1 MMDIKQILLSDA
13 STDAKLSA
21 LAILLDK
28 QLPKLESHVL
38 DVKKLQGPVGDKGE
52 KGDQGPQGERGIDGK
67 NGKNGDNG
75 KDGANGKDGEDG
87 VSIVGTK
94 IDFDGSLVVTF
105 SDGKTINVG
114 DVVGEKGER
123 GPQGA
128 AGVSGQNGQ
137 AFANLDGGYPF
148 SIYGGVTPIDAGG
161 I

>member
-1 MMDIKQILLSDA
+1 MDIKQILLSDA

-28 QLPKLESHVL
+28 KLPKLETHVQE
-38 DVKKLQGPVGDKGE
+38 VQKLQGPQGNKGD
-52 KGDQGPQGERGIDGK
+52 KGDQGPQGERGIDGVK
-67 NGKNGDNG
+67 GDSGANG
-75 KDGANGKDGEDG
+75 KDGSNGIDGEDG

-105 SDGKTINVG
+105 SDGKVINVG

-128 AGVSGQNGQ
+128 AGVSGVNGE
-137 AFANLDGGYPF
+137 AFANLDGGVPN
-148 SIYGGVTPIDAGG
+148 SVYGGTTPIDAGG

>member
-1 MMDIKQILLSDA
+1 MDIKQILLSDA

-28 QLPKLESHVL
+28 QLPILEGHVKE
-38 DVKKLQGPVGDKGE
+38 VEKLQGPQGDKGD
-52 KGDQGPQGERGIDGK
+52 KGDQGPQGERGIDGVK
-67 NGKNGDNG
+67 GDSGLNG
-75 KDGANGKDGEDG
+75 KDGSNGIDGEDG

-105 SDGKTINVG
+105 SDGKVINVG

-128 AGVSGQNGQ
+128 AGVSGANGA
-137 AFANLDGGYPF
+137 AFANLDGGVPN
-148 SIYGGVTPIDAGG
+148 SVYGGITPIDAGG

>member
-1 MMDIKQILLSDA
+1 MDIKQILLSDA

-28 QLPKLESHVL
+28 QLPILEVHVKE
-38 DVKKLQGPVGDKGE
+38 VQKLQGPQGEKGD
-52 KGDQGPQGERGIDGK
+52 KGDQGPQGERGIDGAK
-67 NGKNGDNG
+67 GDSGTNG
-75 KDGANGKDGEDG
+75 KDGSNGIDGEDG

-105 SDGKTINVG
+105 SDGKVINVG

-128 AGVSGQNGQ
+128 AGVSGVDGE
-137 AFANLDGGYPF
+137 AFANLDGGVP
-148 SIYGGVTPIDAGG
+148 SSVYGGTTPIDAGG

>member
-1 MMDIKQILLSDA
+1 MDIKQILLSDA

-28 QLPKLESHVL
+28 QLPILEGHVKE
-38 DVKKLQGPVGDKGE
+38 VEKLQGPQGDKGD
-52 KGDQGPQGERGIDGK
+52 KGDQGPQGERGIDGVK
-67 NGKNGDNG
+67 GDSGLNG
-75 KDGANGKDGEDG
+75 KDGSNGIDGEDG

-105 SDGKTINVG
+105 SDGKVINVG

-128 AGVSGQNGQ
+128 AGVSGANGE
-137 AFANLDGGYPF
+137 AFANLDGGVPN
-148 SIYGGVTPIDAGG
+148 SVYGGTTPIDAGG

>member
-1 MMDIKQILLSDA
+1 MDIKEILLSDA

-28 QLPKLESHVL
+28 QLPILESHVKE
-38 DVKKLQGPVGDKGE
+38 VEKLQGPVGDKGD
-52 KGDQGPQGERGIDGK
+52 KGDQGLQGERGLDGRDGK
-67 NGKNGDNG
+67 DGKDG
-75 KDGANGKDGEDG
+75 KDGADGQDGEDG
-87 VSIVGTK
+87 ISIVGTK

-128 AGVSGQNGQ
+128 AGVSGINGE
-137 AFANLDGGYPF
+137 AFANLDGGIPN
-148 SIYGGVTPIDAGG
+148 SVYGGVNPIDAGG

>member
-1 MMDIKQILLSDA
+1 MDIKQILLSDA

-28 QLPKLESHVL
+28 QLPILEGHVKE
-38 DVKKLQGPVGDKGE
+38 VEKLQGPQGNKGD
-52 KGDQGPQGERGIDGK
+52 KGDQGPQGERGIDGVK
-67 NGKNGDNG
+67 GDSGTNG
-75 KDGANGKDGEDG
+75 KDGSNGIDGEDG

-105 SDGKTINVG
+105 SDGKVINVG

-128 AGVSGQNGQ
+128 AGVSGVNGE
-137 AFANLDGGYPF
+137 AFANLDGGVPN
-148 SIYGGVTPIDAGG
+148 SVYGGTTPIDAGG

>member
-1 MMDIKQILLSDA
+1 MDIKQILLSDA

-28 QLPKLESHVL
+28 QLPKLESHVEK
-38 DVKKLQGPVGDKGE
+38 VQKLQGPQGDKGD
-52 KGDQGPQGERGIDGK
+52 KGDQGPQGERGIDGVK
-67 NGKNGDNG
+67 GDSGANG
-75 KDGANGKDGEDG
+75 KDGSNGIDGEDG

-105 SDGKTINVG
+105 SDGKVINVG

-128 AGVSGQNGQ
+128 AGVSGANGE
-137 AFANLDGGYPF
+137 AFANLDGGVPN
-148 SIYGGVTPIDAGG
+148 SVYGGTTPIDAGG

>member
-28 QLPKLESHVL
+28 QLPKLETHVL
-38 DVKKLQGPVGDKGE
+38 EVQKLQGPQGEKGD
-52 KGDQGPQGERGIDGK
+52 KGDQGPQGERGADGLQGEPGRDGL
-67 NGKNGDNG
+67 NGVD
-75 KDGANGKDGEDG
+75 GKDGEDG

-94 IDFDGSLVVTF
+94 IDFDGSLVVTL
-105 SDGKTINVG
+105 SDGKVINVG
-114 DVVGEKGER
+114 EVVGEKGER

-128 AGVSGQNGQ
+128 AGVSGRDGQ
-137 AFANLDGGYPF
+137 AFANLDGGYPN
-148 SIYGGVTPIDAGG
+148 SVYGGVTPIDAGG